1 MNRLRILKTAN
12 FKLAVLYAVVF
23 GLSVATLGVI
33 VFLSV
38 RSSLQEQIR
47 THIQTEVA
55 QLLIDYGD
63 DGLDELR
70 HDVHER
76 IESRPA
82 DRFRYSV
89 ISPKGKII
97 FDKLPHIP
105 TREGWHVVPIRDGRS
120 APKALLYVTPLK
132 DRYWL
137 AVGADLSRTRAAENA
152 VRYAFGWATLFTVLA
167 GACGGIWVSRRFLA
181 QIDAITRTA
190 ERIGSGQLFARLP
203 LRGTGDDLDELAG
216 VINRMLDRIQHLMAN
231 VQNVATNIAH
241 DLRTPLGH
249 LRQTLE
255 ELSKEPLSEKEIV
268 LLEEAIDQLD
278 QVLTTFAALLRIAEV
293 ESGSRKA
300 GFEMVDLSATLWELA
315 DTYQPIVEENSQQL
329 EVSLQDN
336 IRLRGDHSLMVQL
349 FSNLI
354 ENAIRHAGKDKR
366 ISISLQRSAE
376 QIIIRVAD
384 NGPGIPRKEY
394 DNIIKPFYR
403 LDRSRNTPGS
413 GLGMSLVAAIAAL
426 HDMEL
431 SFEDNQ
437 PGLAIIL
444 TKAL

>member
-1 MNRLRILKTAN
+1 MTPRILKTAN

-23 GLSVATLGVI
+23 GLSVALLGVI

-38 RSSLQEQIR
+38 RASLQEQIR
-47 THIQTEVA
+47 THIQTEMA
-55 QLLIDYGD
+55 QLLIDYED

-70 HDVHER
+70 HDIHER

-89 ISPKGKII
+89 VSPKGKII
-97 FDKLPHIP
+97 FDKMPFIP
-105 TREGWHVVPIRDGRS
+105 TEEGWHVVPVKDGRS
-120 APKALLYVTPLK
+120 PKALLYVMPLK
-132 DRYWL
+132 DGYWL
-137 AVGADLSRTRAAENA
+137 AVGADLARTHAAENA
-152 VRYAFGWATLFTVLA
+152 VLHAFGWATLFTVLA
-167 GACGGIWVSRRFLA
+167 GACGGVWMSRRFLA

-190 ERIGSGQLFARLP
+190 ERIGNGQLFARLP

-231 VQNVATNIAH
+231 IQHVSTNIAH

-255 ELSKEPLSEKEIV
+255 ELIKEPLSEKEMA
-268 LLEEAIDQLD
+268 LLEEALEQLD
-278 QVLTTFAALLRIAEV
+278 EVLATFAALLRIAEV

-300 GFEMVDLSATLWELA
+300 GFETVNFSAMLEELA
-315 DTYQPIVEENSQQL
+315 DTYQPIAEESGQRL
-329 EVSLQDN
+329 EISLQER
-336 IRLRGDHSLMVQL
+336 ICLRGDRSLLAQL

-354 ENAIRHAGKDKR
+354 ENAIRHAGEGR
-366 ISISLQRSAE
+366 HISISLRQIGG
-376 QIIIRVAD
+376 QIISRVSD
-384 NGPGIPRKEY
+384 NGPGIPHTEH

-413 GLGMSLVAAIAAL
+413 GLGMSLVSAIANL
-426 HDMEL
+426 HEMQL

-437 PGLAIIL
+437 PGFTVIL
-444 TKAL
+444 TKSA